1 MTVAYAT
8 ETIPSLY
15 DLARDPILVDCYYRS
30 PSFRSD
36 RIGASGAASV
46 NRDFERGARDDWFV
60 ELQRYGA
67 DLIQGGIVLGEKDLT
82 QRGAQVLD
90 WAFAK
95 QGPEGNFPGTKDAFH
110 STELFI
116 EGAARACLVLTQAGV
131 REDLVARWTPKVRSG
146 ALWLTRPDIAG
157 PGRITNAP
165 YLHRHWILASAL
177 GLAGRLT
184 GEAALSEAAKD
195 WAENALP
202 LQRPDGVNPEKG
214 DFDVNY
220 QSAGIHRA
228 LRYTT
233 VAPPSLRPRVIQMIR
248 RGLAWLLARTNER
261 GVVDPTGSSR
271 TGKEVL
277 RSGVVKEMNYME
289 YLQVLCFAAQI
300 TGESRA
306 RAAAEAIR
314 VHRRFVGPEQL
325 L

>member
-1 MTVAYAT
+1 TG
-8 ETIPSLY
+8 
-15 DLARDPILVDCYYRS
+15 DP
-30 PSFRSD
+30 
-36 RIGASGAASV
+36 
-46 NRDFERGARDDWFV
+46 
-60 ELQRYGA
+60 
-67 DLIQGGIVLGEKDLT
+67 
-82 QRGAQVLD
+82 
-90 WAFAK
+90 
-95 QGPEGNFPGTKDAFH
+95 FH
-110 STELFI
+110 STELFV
-116 EGAARACLVLTQAGV
+116 EGAARACLVLKLAGKKPEIV
-131 REDLVARWTPKVRSG
+131 NRIVPKVRAG
-146 ALWLTRPDIAG
+146 ALWLIRPDVAG
-157 PGRITNAP
+157 PGRVTNAP

-177 GLAGRLT
+177 GLAGHLT
-184 GEAALSEAAKD
+184 GEAALSDAAKD
-195 WAENALP
+195 WAENAIP

-233 VAPPSLRPRVIQMIR
+233 VCPASLRPRVIQMIR
-248 RGLAWLLARTNER
+248 RGLDWLLSRTNAQ

-314 VHRRFVGPEQL
+314 ANRRFVGPEQL

>member
-1 MTVAYAT
+1 MTPVQ
-8 ETIPSLY
+8 EKIPSLY
-15 DLARDPILVDCYYRS
+15 DLARDPILIDCYYRS

-36 RIGASGAASV
+36 RIGASGAAGV
-46 NRDFERGARDDWFV
+46 NRDYESGRTKDWFV

-67 DLIQGGIVLGEKDLT
+67 DLIQGGITLRENDLLE
-82 QRGAQVLD
+82 RGARVLD

-95 QGPEGNFPGTKDAFH
+95 QGPDGNFPGTKDAFH

-116 EGAARACLVLTQAGV
+116 EGAARACLVLKLADM
-131 REDLVARWTPKVRSG
+131 RMDLVERFTPKVRAG
-146 ALWLTRPDIAG
+146 AIWLMRPEIVG
-157 PGRITNAP
+157 PGRVTNAP

-177 GLAGRLT
+177 GIAGRLT
-184 GEAALSEAAKD
+184 GEASLSDAAKD

-228 LRYTT
+228 LRYST
-233 VAPPSLRPRVIQMIR
+233 VCPAPLRPRVIQMIR
-248 RGLAWLLARTNER
+248 RGLALLLDRTDER

-289 YLQVLCFAAQI
+289 YLQVLCFASQVL
-300 TGESRA
+300 GESRA

-314 VHRRFVGPEQL
+314 ANRRFVGPEQL